1 MEVDNAVVLRI
12 ETAGCPYE
20 HIRADFIT
28 EDRYTHK
35 TNVYP
40 SSLAS

>member
-28 EDRYTHK
+28 EDTKLMDIHP
-35 TNVYP
+35 V
-40 SSLAS
+40 

>member
-28 EDRYTHK
+28 EDTHTK
-35 TNVYP
+35 LMDIHPV
-40 SSLAS
+40 